1 VELINTCEARHNG
14 RRFCKTAGSEH
25 YRQGAIE
32 PLDLIIALGLA
43 EDHCLASIIKYA
55 ARFKVTGDL
64 EDLKKIADYAHILCG
79 VKLAEKKSCVGSL
92 DNPDDVRSTIK
103 LEGEK
108 NNDER

>member
-1 VELINTCEARHNG
+1 MELINTCEARHNG

-43 EDHCLASIIKYA
+43 EDHCLASIIKLC
-55 ARFKVTGDL
+55 RPIFKVTGDL

-79 VKLAEKKSCVGSL
+79 VKLRRKEIMCWQS
-92 DNPDDVRSTIK
+92 
-103 LEGEK
+103 
-108 NNDER
+108 